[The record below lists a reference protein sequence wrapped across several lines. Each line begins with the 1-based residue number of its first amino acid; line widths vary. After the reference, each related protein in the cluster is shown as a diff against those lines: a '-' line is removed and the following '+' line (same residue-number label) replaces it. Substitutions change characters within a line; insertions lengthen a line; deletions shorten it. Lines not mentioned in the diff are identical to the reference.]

1 MVRHARLQEW
11 ENGRGQAE
19 RQGIWFGI
27 FYPETLCRKNLSW
40 SEVKKVGAGYTE
52 SAFRPRQPFADHW
65 IQETIQFLAIR
76 HVGKSTGVEYITV
89 PDDQMDSFIKIASHY
104 EEDTVYYRPEEID
117 LKRGMR
123 VCIHGGKFDN
133 VKGMFVRV
141 QGKRNRRV
149 VVLLEGVMAVSAEV
163 HPDLIEVLS

>member
-1 MVRHARLQEW
+1 MTDKKTTASKPADDFIRIQDLW
-11 ENGRGQAE
+11 
-19 RQGIWFGI
+19 GI
-27 FYPETLCRKNLSW
+27 FMPRWHWFALSLF
-40 SEVKKVGAGYTE
+40 VT
-52 SAFRPRQPFADHW
+52 
-65 IQETIQFLAIR
+65 
-76 HVGKSTGVEYITV
+76 
-89 PDDQMDSFIKIASHY
+89 IKIASHY

>member
-1 MVRHARLQEW
+1 MEW
-11 ENGRGQAE
+11 SQ
-19 RQGIWFGI
+19 
-27 FYPETLCRKNLSW
+27 
-40 SEVKKVGAGYTE
+40 KVGAGYTE
-52 SAFRPRQPFADHW
+52 SAFRPRQPFADHR

-76 HVGKSTGVEYITV
+76 HVGKSTGAEYITV